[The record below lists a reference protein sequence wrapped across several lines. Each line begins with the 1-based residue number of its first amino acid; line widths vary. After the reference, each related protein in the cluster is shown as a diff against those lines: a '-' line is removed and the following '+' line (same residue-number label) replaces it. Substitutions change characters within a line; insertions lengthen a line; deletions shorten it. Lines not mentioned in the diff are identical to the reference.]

1 MIRNRTFTNVLSGEK
16 LITQLNKLLNGTLSE
31 SLGMEVIECSEGR
44 FVATMPVDS
53 RTHQVVGLLH
63 GGASV
68 ALAETIASL
77 GGYYL
82 VAPDG
87 LIVVGQE
94 INANHLRAVTSGKVR
109 GVGEII
115 FQGKRSQVWGIS
127 IFDEADRLICVS
139 RCTLAVI
146 ENNSDDPLRKLF
158 LSARGMNKT

>member
-1 MIRNRTFTNVLSGEK
+1 MIN
-16 LITQLNKLLNGTLSE
+16 QLNALMKATLGE
-31 SLGMEVIECSEGR
+31 SLGMEVIECSAGR
-44 FVATMPVDS
+44 LVATMPVDR

-82 VAPDG
+82 VAAEG
-87 LIVVGQE
+87 LTVVGQE
-94 INANHLRAVTSGKVR
+94 INANHLRAVTEGKVK

-146 ENNSDDPLRKLF
+146 ENKSDDPLRKLF
-158 LSARGMNKT
+158 ASQPGVGKTKRG

>member
-1 MIRNRTFTNVLSGEK
+1 M
-16 LITQLNKLLNGTLSE
+16 
-31 SLGMEVIECSEGR
+31 
-44 FVATMPVDS
+44 
-53 RTHQVVGLLH
+53 

-94 INANHLRAVTSGKVR
+94 INANHLRAVTRGKVR

-127 IFDEADRLICVS
+127 IFDEADRLVCVS

-158 LSARGMNKT
+158 VSARRVNKT

>member
-1 MIRNRTFTNVLSGEK
+1 
-16 LITQLNKLLNGTLSE
+16 LITQLNQLLKSTLDE
-31 SLGMEVIECSEGR
+31 ALGIEVIECTEGR
-44 FVATMPVDS
+44 FVATMPVDH

-68 ALAETIASL
+68 ALAETIAGL

-82 VAPDG
+82 VAPEG
-87 LIVVGQE
+87 LAVVGQE
-94 INANHLRAVTSGKVR
+94 INANHLRSVTQGKVR

-115 FQGKRSQVWGIS
+115 FRGNRSQVWGIS
-127 IFDEADRLICVS
+127 IFDETERLICIS

-158 LSARGMNKT
+158 ISRRG

>member
-1 MIRNRTFTNVLSGEK
+1 M
-16 LITQLNKLLNGTLSE
+16 ITQLNQYFKSTLGE
-31 SLGMEVIECSEGR
+31 SLGIEAIECTEGR
-44 FVATMPVDS
+44 FVASMPVDH
-53 RTHQVVGLLH
+53 RTYQVVGLLH

-82 VAPDG
+82 VAPEG

-94 INANHLRAVTSGKVR
+94 INANHLRSVTQGKVR

-115 FQGKRSQVWGIS
+115 FRGKRSQVWGIS
-127 IFDEADRLICVS
+127 IFDEAERLICIS

-146 ENNSDDPLRKLF
+146 ENINDDPLRKLF
-158 LSARGMNKT
+158 TNHRG

>member
-1 MIRNRTFTNVLSGEK
+1 V
-16 LITQLNKLLNGTLSE
+16 ITQLNQLLQSTLGE
-31 SLGMEVIECSEGR
+31 ALGIAVIECSEGR
-44 FVATMPVDS
+44 LVATMPVDH
-53 RTHQVVGLLH
+53 RTHQLVGLLH

-82 VAPDG
+82 VAPEG
-87 LIVVGQE
+87 LAVVGQE
-94 INANHLRAVTSGKVR
+94 INANHLRTVARGKVR

-115 FQGKRSQVWGIS
+115 FRGKHSQVWGIS
-127 IFDEADRLICVS
+127 IFDEAERLICIS

-158 LSARGMNKT
+158 ISQRG

>member
-1 MIRNRTFTNVLSGEK
+1 M
-16 LITQLNKLLNGTLSE
+16 ITQLNQLLKATLSE

-44 FVATMPVDS
+44 FVATMPVDH
-53 RTHQVVGLLH
+53 RTHQVFGLLH

-77 GGYYL
+77 GAYYL

-87 LIVVGQE
+87 LAVVGQE
-94 INANHLRAVTSGKVR
+94 INANHLRPVSQGSVR

-115 FQGKRSQVWGIS
+115 HRGRRSQVWSVS
-127 IFDEADRLICVS
+127 IFDDAGKLVCIS

-146 ENNSDDPLRKLF
+146 ANSSDHPLRTLF
-158 LSARGMNKT
+158 TSQRG

>member
-1 MIRNRTFTNVLSGEK
+1 
-16 LITQLNKLLNGTLSE
+16 
-31 SLGMEVIECSEGR
+31 MEIIECSEGR
-44 FVATMPVDS
+44 LVATMPVDS

-87 LIVVGQE
+87 LTVVGQE
-94 INANHLRAVTSGKVR
+94 INANHLRAVTQGKVR

-115 FQGKRSQVWGIS
+115 FRGKRSQVWGVS
-127 IFDEADRLICVS
+127 IFDEAERLICVS

-146 ENNSDDPLRKLF
+146 ENSSDDSLRKLF
-158 LSARGMNKT
+158 VGEHTVNKP

>member
-1 MIRNRTFTNVLSGEK
+1 M
-16 LITQLNKLLNGTLSE
+16 ITQLNQYFKSTLSE
-31 SLGMEVIECSEGR
+31 SLGIEAIECTEGR
-44 FVATMPVDS
+44 FVASMPVDH
-53 RTHQVVGLLH
+53 RTYQVVGLLH

-82 VAPDG
+82 VAPEG

-94 INANHLRAVTSGKVR
+94 INANHLRSVTQGKVR

-115 FQGKRSQVWGIS
+115 FRGKRSQVWGIS
-127 IFDEADRLICVS
+127 IFDEAERLICIS

-146 ENNSDDPLRKLF
+146 ENINDDPLRKLF
-158 LSARGMNKT
+158 TNHRG

>member
-1 MIRNRTFTNVLSGEK
+1 M
-16 LITQLNKLLNGTLSE
+16 ITQLNTLLKATLSD

-44 FVATMPVDS
+44 LVATMPVDN

-82 VAPDG
+82 VAPEG
-87 LIVVGQE
+87 LAVVGQE
-94 INANHLRAVTSGKVR
+94 INANHLRAVTRGKVR

-115 FQGKRSQVWGIS
+115 FRGKRSQVWGIS
-127 IFDEADRLICVS
+127 IFDGADRLICVS

-146 ENNSDDPLRKLF
+146 ENNSDNPLRKLF
-158 LSARGMNKT
+158 VSELRVDKA

>member
-1 MIRNRTFTNVLSGEK
+1 MIP
-16 LITQLNKLLNGTLSE
+16 QLNKLLKSTLCE
-31 SLGMEVIECSEGR
+31 TLGMEVLECSEGR

-53 RTHQVVGLLH
+53 RTHQIVGLLH

-68 ALAETIASL
+68 ALAETVASF

-94 INANHLRAVTSGKVR
+94 INANHLRPVTSGKVK

-115 FQGKRSQVWGIS
+115 FQGQRSQVWGVS
-127 IFDEADRLICVS
+127 IYDDADRLVCVS

-146 ENNSDDPLRKLF
+146 ENNTNDSFRQLF
-158 LSARGMNKT
+158 VSSRQSRNT

>member
-1 MIRNRTFTNVLSGEK
+1 MLK
-16 LITQLNKLLNGTLSE
+16 QLNTLLKSTLCE
-31 SLGMEVIECSEGR
+31 ALGMEVIECSAGR
-44 FVATMPVDS
+44 LVATMPVES

-68 ALAETIASL
+68 ALAESIASL

-82 VAPDG
+82 VAKHG
-87 LIVVGQE
+87 CAVVGQE
-94 INANHLRAVTSGKVR
+94 INANHLRSVTRGKVR

-146 ENNSDDPLRKLF
+146 DSISENAIGKLF
-158 LSARGMNKT
+158 TSEPSVSKV

>member
-1 MIRNRTFTNVLSGEK
+1 MIK
-16 LITQLNKLLNGTLSE
+16 QLNNLLQATLCE
-31 SLGMEVIECSEGR
+31 SLGIEITECSEGR
-44 FVATMPVDS
+44 LVATMPVDS
-53 RTHQVVGLLH
+53 KTHQVVGLLH

-82 VAPDG
+82 VAKDG
-87 LIVVGQE
+87 LVVVGQE
-94 INANHLRAVTSGKVR
+94 INANHLRSVTHGTVR

-127 IFDEADRLICVS
+127 IFDEADRLICIS

-146 ENNSDDPLRKLF
+146 EDNSSNQLREL
-158 LSARGMNKT
+158 LMRARGENKA

>member
-1 MIRNRTFTNVLSGEK
+1 MYSKERK
-16 LITQLNKLLNGTLSE
+16 LITKLNKLLKATLSE
-31 SLGMEVIECSEGR
+31 SLGMEVTECSEGR
-44 FVATMPVDS
+44 LVATMPVDS

-87 LIVVGQE
+87 FIVVGQE
-94 INANHLRAVTSGKVR
+94 INANHLRAVTRGKVR

-127 IFDEADRLICVS
+127 IFDESDRLICVS

-146 ENNSDDPLRKLF
+146 ANNSDDPLRKLF
-158 LSARGMNKT
+158 VGSRGVNKT

>member
-1 MIRNRTFTNVLSGEK
+1 MQRGTF
-16 LITQLNKLLNGTLSE
+16 
-31 SLGMEVIECSEGR
+31 CCHHAGR
-44 FVATMPVDS
+44 HS
-53 RTHQVVGLLH
+53 KTHQVVGLLH

-82 VAPDG
+82 VAKDG
-87 LIVVGQE
+87 LVVVGQE
-94 INANHLRAVTSGKVR
+94 INANHLRTITRGTVR

-127 IFDEADRLICVS
+127 ITDEAGRLICIF

-146 ENNSDDPLRKLF
+146 ENNSNDPLREL
-158 LSARGMNKT
+158 LVNDRGVDKT

>member
-1 MIRNRTFTNVLSGEK
+1 M
-16 LITQLNKLLNGTLSE
+16 ITQLNQLLKLTLGE
-31 SLGMEVIECSEGR
+31 ALGMEVIECSTGR
-44 FVATMPVDS
+44 FVATMPVDH

-82 VAPDG
+82 VAAEG
-87 LIVVGQE
+87 LAVVGQE
-94 INANHLRAVTSGKVR
+94 INANHLRSVTSGQVK

-115 FQGKRSQVWGIS
+115 FRGKRSQVWGIS
-127 IFDEADRLICVS
+127 IFDEAERLICVS

-146 ENNSDDPLRKLF
+146 EDRSDHPLRKLF
-158 LSARGMNKT
+158 TSQRG